1 LMQSIAETDYNLFE
15 IVKMFWYTT
24 NEY

>member
-1 LMQSIAETDYNLFE
+1 MQSIAETDYNLFE